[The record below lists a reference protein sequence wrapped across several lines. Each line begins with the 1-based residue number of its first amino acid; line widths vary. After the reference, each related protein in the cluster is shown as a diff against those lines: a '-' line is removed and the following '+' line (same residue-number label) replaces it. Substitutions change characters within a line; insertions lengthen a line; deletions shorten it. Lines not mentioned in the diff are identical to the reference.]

1 MQSVFEKNTAE
12 ANTKMEKNMK
22 DLHAQMAEMPEQ
34 MKQVREDDDNDDDD
48 NHNVVGYSSL
58 SA

>member
-34 MKQVREDDDNDDDD
+34 MKQVRDDDDDNDDD